1 LEKNLSAQGLP
12 GAKEGAILNFNT
24 YEDAMTKRHAAK
36 YKLDRRMGENVWGR
50 PKSPVNRREYGP
62 GQHGQRRK
70 GKLSDYGVQLRAKQ
84 KLKGYYANIS
94 ERQFRGIY
102 AEAIRL
108 KGDSGANLIGL
119 LERRLD
125 TLVYRAKFVPTM
137 FAARQFVNH
146 GHIKVNGKRANI
158 SSMRLK
164 AGDVIEV
171 REKSRQ
177 LALVLEANQLAER
190 DVPDYIE
197 ADHGK
202 MTAKLARIPAVTDVP
217 YPVQMEP
224 HLVVEYY
231 SR

>member
-1 LEKNLSAQGLP
+1 
-12 GAKEGAILNFNT
+12 
-24 YEDAMTKRHAAK
+24 MTKRNEAK
-36 YKLDRRMGENVWGR
+36 YKIDRRMGQNIWGR

-102 AEAIRL
+102 EEAIRM
-108 KGDSGANLIGL
+108 KGDSGAHLIAL

-125 TLVYRAKFVPTM
+125 AVVYRAKLVPTI
-137 FAARQFVNH
+137 FAARQFINH
-146 GHIKVNGKRANI
+146 GHIKVNGRRVNI
-158 SSMRLK
+158 ASFRCK
-164 AGDVIEV
+164 VNDFIEV
-171 REKSRQ
+171 KDASKQ
-177 LALVLEANQLAER
+177 LGLVLEATGLGER

-197 ADHGK
+197 ADHSK
-202 MTAKLARIPAVTDVP
+202 MSAKLIRIPALTDVP

>member
-1 LEKNLSAQGLP
+1 
-12 GAKEGAILNFNT
+12 
-24 YEDAMTKRHAAK
+24 MTKRIEAK
-36 YKLDRRMGENVWGR
+36 HKLDRRMGQNIWGR

-70 GKLSDYGVQLRAKQ
+70 GKLSDFGVQLRAKQ

-94 ERQFRGIY
+94 EKQFRGIY
-102 AEAIRL
+102 AEAIRM

-125 TLVYRAKFVPTM
+125 AMIYRAKFVPTV

-146 GHIKVNGKRANI
+146 GHIKVNGRRVNI
-158 SSMRLK
+158 ASFK
-164 AGDVIEV
+164 VKVGDLVEV
-171 REKSRQ
+171 KEKSKQ
-177 LALVLEANQLAER
+177 LALVMEATGLAER

-197 ADHGK
+197 VDHTK
-202 MTAKLARIPAVTDVP
+202 MTAKLARVPTITEVP